1 VREREAK
8 LGAGPAFVLPD
19 LDGVIDGVTATAL
32 PQRNL
37 DAVYYD
43 TPDLRLARRGITVRH
58 RTGEDDG
65 WTVKLPEDGD
75 RGSALVRNEL
85 TFPGARAA
93 GPPPPV
99 ADLVHAHVRTSKLG
113 PVARLRTRRT
123 PVELRD
129 EQGRSVAEV
138 VDDEVSVFEGR
149 RVAARFREV
158 EVELAQDAPASLLD
172 RAVERLS
179 HAGAGR
185 PDRTPKLVR
194 ALGWQATRPPE
205 PSPVELR
212 DDATVSAVVRETLVA
227 AITRLLQHDPGVR
240 VGDDPEDVHQA
251 RVATRRLRSD
261 LRTFRSV
268 IDPAWLSV
276 TSGELK
282 WLGAVLGDVRDAD
295 VLLERLHRQSA
306 ELSSRDARATA
317 ALLRRLTVQR
327 DAARLA
333 LLAAFRGERYVVLLD
348 RLIAASDA
356 VPVAD
361 GDDKPAR
368 DALPELVRRPWNHLK
383 KEIESLDTDPADEA
397 LHQVRIRAKRARYA
411 AEAAAPVIGR
421 PARAF
426 AKAVA
431 DLQTVLGDHQD
442 AVVAEEWLRREGA
455 RSNTAALVAGQLI
468 ARQQREAAATRKQWP
483 SMWKR
488 ASAKKLRAWFA

>member
-1 VREREAK
+1 M
-8 LGAGPAFVLPD
+8 
-19 LDGVIDGVTATAL
+19 I
-32 PQRNL
+32 
-37 DAVYYD
+37 
-43 TPDLRLARRGITVRH
+43 
-58 RTGEDDG
+58 
-65 WTVKLPEDGD
+65 
-75 RGSALVRNEL
+75 
-85 TFPGARAA
+85 
-93 GPPPPV
+93 
-99 ADLVHAHVRTSKLG
+99 
-113 PVARLRTRRT
+113 
-123 PVELRD
+123 
-129 EQGRSVAEV
+129 
-138 VDDEVSVFEGR
+138 
-149 RVAARFREV
+149 
-158 EVELAQDAPASLLD
+158 
-172 RAVERLS
+172 
-179 HAGAGR
+179 
-185 PDRTPKLVR
+185 
-194 ALGWQATRPPE
+194 
-205 PSPVELR
+205 
-212 DDATVSAVVRETLVA
+212 
-227 AITRLLQHDPGVR
+227 
-240 VGDDPEDVHQA
+240 DPE
-251 RVATRRLRSD
+251 
-261 LRTFRSV
+261 
-268 IDPAWLSV
+268 WLSV

-317 ALLRRLTVQR
+317 ALLRRLSVQR

-333 LLAAFRGERYVVLLD
+333 LLDAFRGERYVLLLD

-468 ARQQREAAATRKQWP
+468 AREQREAAATRKQWP